1 MGGGVWDRDSQ
12 VRDGCPGLGAGA
24 GPAAPAACAG
34 RGRREWSRR
43 RPTARSPCGNPGGG
57 PACALYPSPS
67 RARRARVP
75 FAFSPSCADCSR
87 LLRIVPSVGR
97 VTKIGSGCP
106 RTPVYK
112 QDPRPQPKA
121 PQAESPEISVLLPL
135 GLSLSVGLVS
145 GLSLPVYVLDVK
157 NVCAIE
163 RKVCEVETA

>member
-1 MGGGVWDRDSQ
+1 MGPGFSGPGWVPRAGSRGGACSFR
-12 VRDGCPGLGAGA
+12 
-24 GPAAPAACAG
+24 ACAG
-34 RGRREWSRR
+34 RGRRELSGST
-43 RPTARSPCGNPGGG
+43 PTARSPRGNPGCG
-57 PACALYPSPS
+57 PARALYPLPS
-67 RARRARVP
+67 LACRARVP

-87 LLRIVPSVGR
+87 LLRLVSSVGG
-97 VTKIGSGCP
+97 VTKIGSGYP

-135 GLSLSVGLVS
+135 RLSLSVGLVS
-145 GLSLPVYVLDVK
+145 GLSLPVCVLQVK